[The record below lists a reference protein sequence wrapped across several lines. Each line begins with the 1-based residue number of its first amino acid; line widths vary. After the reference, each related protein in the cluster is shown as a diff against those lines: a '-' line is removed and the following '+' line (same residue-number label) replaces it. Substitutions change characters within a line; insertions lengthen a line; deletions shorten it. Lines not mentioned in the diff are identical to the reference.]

1 MDFYLV
7 TSTNWNDWHA
17 FQHKEM
23 QENIVR
29 IRKEMSVYDRIVYD
43 QHIRFLDM
51 STLGLLKVPTASF
64 LFPFPISFH
73 EPILMIRT

>member
-17 FQHKEM
+17 FQDKEM

-43 QHIRFLDM
+43 QHIRFLEM
-51 STLGLLKVPTASF
+51 STLGLLKVPL
-64 LFPFPISFH
+64 LFFSSLLPFSS
-73 EPILMIRT
+73 LTKRT